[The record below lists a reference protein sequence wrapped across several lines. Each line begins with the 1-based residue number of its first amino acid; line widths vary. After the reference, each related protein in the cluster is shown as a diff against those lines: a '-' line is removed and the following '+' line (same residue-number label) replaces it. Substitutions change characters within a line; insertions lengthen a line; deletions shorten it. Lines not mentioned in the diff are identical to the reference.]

1 MKCLAYS
8 ENDFYK
14 YRLAKTR
21 QNVLKDIYKRCD
33 EVTLKA
39 PGPKPKKSENARLK
53 LRFKEAIRDAQEICT
68 DEGVNSKQCHLAWYE
83 VDELEDAMHR
93 YYPDQDQ

>member
-21 QNVLKDIYKRCD
+21 RNVLKDIYKRCD

-39 PGPKPKKSENARLK
+39 PGPKPKKKENVRLR
-53 LRFKEAIRDAQEICT
+53 LRFKEALSSVR
-68 DEGVNSKQCHLAWYE
+68 
-83 VDELEDAMHR
+83 EDKKENI
-93 YYPDQDQ
+93 YYLIFKM

>member
-8 ENDFYK
+8 ESDFYK
-14 YRLAKTR
+14 YKLAKTR

-39 PGPKPKKSENARLK
+39 PGPKPKKRENVRLR
-53 LRFKEAIRDAQEICT
+53 LRFREALKEAQDICIE
-68 DEGVNSKQCHLAWYE
+68 EGEKSNECHLAWYE
-83 VDELEDAMHR
+83 VDELEDALHR
-93 YYPDQDQ
+93 FYSDQ

>member
-1 MKCLAYS
+1 MNCLAYS

-39 PGPKPKKSENARLK
+39 PGPTPKKKENARLR
-53 LRFKEAIRDAQEICT
+53 LRFREALKEAQDVCIE
-68 DEGVNSKQCHLAWYE
+68 EGENSNECHLAWYE
-83 VDELEDAMHR
+83 VDELEDALQR
-93 YYPDQDQ
+93 FYSDQ